1 MNTNHRIARL
11 VLAIAVSLLA
21 APVLAVGA
29 EPDEESIPSTA
40 VARLKIAKGT
50 AWVRPADSGEWE
62 EYPNN
67 SPVAERARVSV
78 PQGSEAEL
86 QFRGSQFLLL
96 QEGAE
101 VDVRQLG
108 EKKSS
113 FRLRTGQVAFSLSKD
128 DFAPVTVKVPGNRD
142 VVMNAP
148 GLYWV
153 TADGGPAKLDVRR
166 GEGIVSG
173 EGIQPVPV
181 KAGEEAAIGKEIR
194 VSKAGTAPQEPPP
207 ETPLTEAEQQAGVP
221 PAAATELREYGEW
234 VSTPEYGYVWRPY
247 VADGWAPYY
256 YGRWAW
262 SYPYGW
268 NWVGYE
274 PWGWWPYHYGWWVSY
289 PAWGWVWCPFNAFSF
304 SAFYYH
310 GHHFSHHH
318 GNFHTGNVRFVN
330 DGRHI
335 RWVPEQPGRT
345 ATRAAFPRSDTR
357 LARWNQSMPSGTV
370 ATRGAGGRSVARGGP
385 GGASVSAAGRG
396 ASVSAA
402 GRGAGVS
409 AAGRGAGVPRT
420 DRSVTATPSARGS
433 GGTPGQR
440 AAGTPSL
447 QGASRPPREGGGR
460 VSAIP
465 QGTGPPWRSYG
476 SGASS
481 RSSVSSGAVRA
492 PSGRGP
498 ARSGSRSY
506 TGYGGY
512 GSRGGYSTSPPAYA
526 PVPRGPGGSSRSYGG
541 SGSSPGSGGSY
552 RGSGGGSRGGGSWGG
567 GSWGGRGGGG
577 GSRGGG
583 GSFGGGG
590 GGRSR

>member
-1 MNTNHRIARL
+1 MNTYQRIARL
-11 VLAIAVSLLA
+11 FLVMFLSFLSFLAV
-21 APVLAVGA
+21 PVLAAGA

-113 FRLRTGQVAFSLSKD
+113 FRLRTGQVALSLSKD

-142 VVMNAP
+142 VVMDTP

-153 TADGGPAKLDVRR
+153 TADVGAAKLDVRR
-166 GEGIVSG
+166 GEGTVSG
-173 EGIQPVPV
+173 EGIQPVTV

-194 VSKAGTAPQEPPP
+194 VSKAGTPPQEAPP

-221 PAAATELREYGEW
+221 PAAATELRQYGEW

-289 PAWGWVWCPFNAFSF
+289 PAWGWIWCPFNAFSF
-304 SAFYYH
+304 SAYYH
-310 GHHFSHHH
+310 HGYHYPYHH
-318 GNFHTGNVRFVN
+318 GYYTPGNVRFVN

-345 ATRAAFPRSDTR
+345 TTRATFSRTDTR

-370 ATRGAGGRSVARGGP
+370 AARGSGGRSVARGGP

-396 ASVSAA
+396 A
-402 GRGAGVS
+402 
-409 AAGRGAGVPRT
+409 GVPRS
-420 DRSVTATPSARGS
+420 DRSVTATPSTRGS
-433 GGTPGQR
+433 GGTSGQR
-440 AAGTPSL
+440 AAGSPSV

-465 QGTGPPWRSYG
+465 QGTGSPWRSYG
-476 SGASS
+476 SGTSS
-481 RSSVSSGAVRA
+481 RSSVSSGAGRA

-498 ARSGSRSY
+498 VWSGGGSY
-506 TGYGGY
+506 TGY
-512 GSRGGYSTSPPAYA
+512 GSRGGYSASPPAYA
-526 PVPRGPGGSSRSYGG
+526 PRGSGGGSRSYG

-552 RGSGGGSRGGGSWGG
+552 RGSGGGSWGGGSWGG
-567 GSWGGRGGGG
+567 GGRGGGG
-577 GSRGGG
+577 G
-583 GSFGGGG
+583 G
-590 GGRSR
+590 GGRTR